1 MLHRLHHIKR
11 QAGWHGGN
19 IALALCAGA
28 MLVVGLGFMVAA
40 LWMLLAV
47 QFSSLVATYVMG
59 LFFLGLSGVL
69 LLIKRLRRPP
79 PVPSLDADL
88 RATAARGQ
96 AYQPK
101 GEFPA
106 LLEAFLF
113 GVNTYVQVRN
123 RNRRRPPPPPD
134 RDA

>member
-1 MLHRLHHIKR
+1 MLQSVHHIKR
-11 QAGWHGGN
+11 QANWHGGN

-40 LWMLLAV
+40 IWMMLAL
-47 QFSSLVATYVMG
+47 QFSSLIATYVIG
-59 LFFLGLSGVL
+59 LFFLGLSGIL
-69 LLIKRLRRPP
+69 LLVKRTRRPP
-79 PVPSLDADL
+79 PIPTLDAQL
-88 RATAARGQ
+88 RANAARGR

-113 GVNTYVQVRN
+113 GVNTYVQL
-123 RNRRRPPPPPD
+123 RNRRPPPPD
-134 RDA
+134 RDT